1 MKDFSKICY
10 ELLMETKDEK
20 IRDLIYYSLD
30 LHGSIG
36 KISHELGTDP
46 DELSCI
52 LKISRLNRQINN
64 QRKTIA
70 QLRKSGRK
78 SI

>member
-1 MKDFSKICY
+1 
-10 ELLMETKDEK
+10 METKDDK
-20 IRDLIYYSLD
+20 ILD
-30 LHGSIG
+30 LVYYAIDLHSSIA